1 MSAVGQTRVYRI
13 ERHTVTDGRH
23 AHGIQRQILE
33 RVGERHGRIHRSL
46 ATLVVRHRHGVAA
59 AVRHTRQGSRR
70 NPIRL
75 AGEVIVVTTIYHLR
89 GTAGRRDGS
98 RTVVARTRLRRGGEN
113 LSGQLSRND
122 NIDRRLA
129 PITARIRNP
138 DGHRN
143 RLLAIVQSNNATTC
157 LTDGQVI
164 NIGTIIVHQMV
175 VFQISAKVGITVLT
189 VAAID
194 IEHSIKFFRDIG
206 QHRCDAV
213 VDDKHLGAGFRL
225 VACQILDGVS
235 TSDGRMMTIV
245 IIHHLRFQSKGIR
258 SNSIFARTILLVV
271 RHNAARRHKFVVR
284 GVCRRHIRHT
294 SIMMIN
300 SRTRDNRREVGS
312 KNNIDVSCNTS
323 QSTNTFRFSSSI
335 SQLIFK
341 NRIVN
346 SIGA

>member
-138 DGHRN
+138 DGHRY
-143 RLLAIVQSNNATTC
+143 RLLTIIQSDNATTI

-164 NIGTIIVHQMV
+164 NIGTIIVH
-175 VFQISAKVGITVLT
+175 
-189 VAAID
+189 
-194 IEHSIKFFRDIG
+194 
-206 QHRCDAV
+206 
-213 VDDKHLGAGFRL
+213 
-225 VACQILDGVS
+225 
-235 TSDGRMMTIV
+235 
-245 IIHHLRFQSKGIR
+245 
-258 SNSIFARTILLVV
+258 
-271 RHNAARRHKFVVR
+271 
-284 GVCRRHIRHT
+284 
-294 SIMMIN
+294 
-300 SRTRDNRREVGS
+300 
-312 KNNIDVSCNTS
+312 
-323 QSTNTFRFSSSI
+323 
-335 SQLIFK
+335 
-341 NRIVN
+341 
-346 SIGA
+346 